1 MSTFDTFERINEAD
15 LHFDRHNPRLVEFG
29 LRTSSSDE
37 EIVKILWDA
46 MDVKEIT
53 QSIIAS
59 GYWENDPLIVS
70 QENGK
75 NVVIEGNRRLA
86 AVKILRHPDKYGKL
100 ISSIPKVKDDLSNQL
115 EEIPAL
121 IQTRKES
128 WKFLGFKHVNGPAK
142 WGSYAKAKYVA
153 DVHNKYNI
161 RLEDIGQQIGDAHKT
176 VQRLYHGLMVIQQAE
191 DGKVFDREDVI
202 RKTFAFSHIYVGLQ
216 RDGIR
221 NFLNI
226 KDASEESKKPVPKTH
241 IKKQLREL
249 CIWLYGSKKD
259 DIQPVVQSQNPN
271 LKQLDQVLQNR
282 QAIAALRNGE
292 PLEVALELTLPV
304 SRLFEDELLTAKR
317 SLVKARGLLSEGYD
331 GSYSLL
337 RIAGTIAEIA
347 DDLYEEMERKQK
359 PIRKKRRIKEIDSNV

>member
-1 MSTFDTFERINEAD
+1 MSTFNTFERINEAD

-53 QSIIAS
+53 LSIIAS

-70 QENGK
+70 RENGK

-86 AVKILRHPDKYGKL
+86 AVKILRHQDKYSKL
-100 ISSIPKVKDDLSNQL
+100 ISSIPKVKDELSNQL
-115 EEIPAL
+115 EEIPVL

-153 DVHNKYNI
+153 
-161 RLEDIGQQIGDAHKT
+161 E
-176 VQRLYHGLMVIQQAE
+176 QAE

>member
-86 AVKILRHPDKYGKL
+86 AVKILRHPDKYSKL
-100 ISSIPKVKDDLSNQL
+100 ISSIPKIKDELSNQL

-153 DVHNKYNI
+153 DVHNKYI
-161 RLEDIGQQIGDAHKT
+161 S
-176 VQRLYHGLMVIQQAE
+176 GLKKS
-191 DGKVFDREDVI
+191 DSK
-202 RKTFAFSHIYVGLQ
+202 
-216 RDGIR
+216 
-221 NFLNI
+221 
-226 KDASEESKKPVPKTH
+226 SEIH
-241 IKKQLREL
+241 IKQFRDYIMDL
-249 CIWLYGSKKD
+249 WLFNK
-259 DIQPVVQSQNPN
+259 
-271 LKQLDQVLQNR
+271 LKMGR
-282 QAIAALRNGE
+282 Y
-292 PLEVALELTLPV
+292 LT
-304 SRLFEDELLTAKR
+304 
-317 SLVKARGLLSEGYD
+317 VKML
-331 GSYSLL
+331 
-337 RIAGTIAEIA
+337 
-347 DDLYEEMERKQK
+347 
-359 PIRKKRRIKEIDSNV
+359 